1 MDPIRICICS
11 MKDPDPDPG
20 GRPWYGLTGMRSG
33 ILFLS
38 PCVLC
43 SILCLGKMKCSVF
56 SFVPCLPGEIY
67 CCIWGLCG
75 QSPSPPPPPEKK
87 NNTKSTTNIYITV
100 YTVQY
105 RGEPVW
111 AILHFECIKCPSC
124 TVLYKQYVNR
134 KARRFP
140 LHPFQSWRTRFL
152 CRCFQ
157 YFW

>member
-1 MDPIRICICS
+1 MLINCWIFFKFKILALSGKFCLMDPIRICICS

-75 QSPSPPPPPEKK
+75 QSPSPPPSSREEKQYK
-87 NNTKSTTNIYITV
+87 IHNKYLHYSV
-100 YTVQY
+100 HCTVQGRTCLGY
-105 RGEPVW
+105 IALFYALSARV
-111 AILHFECIKCPSC
+111 
-124 TVLYKQYVNR
+124 VLYCINSII
-134 KARRFP
+134 
-140 LHPFQSWRTRFL
+140 L
-152 CRCFQ
+152 
-157 YFW
+157 